1 MAFHNLPS
9 TSLPY
14 GLPYCILP
22 PYPSCNFALTSP
34 HVIFDECALS
44 WQKPPYSYIALIV
57 MAISSK
63 DDQRMTLSQIY
74 RFIMDRFPYYRHNRQ
89 GWQNSIRHNLS
100 LNECFIKV
108 PREKTRKRTSTN
120 SNSEAREGLND
131 TSNGKGSL
139 WTLSESALDM
149 FEHGNYR
156 YKEYFDVVKIIRNLK
171 SNELISFPISSVSC
185 FLLGDEK
192 DEYEKLHLK

>member
-1 MAFHNLPS
+1 MNWTFFARMSFFHPPPPHPAP
-9 TSLPY
+9 TSEIPY
-14 GLPYCILP
+14 GFSYCLIP
-22 PYPSCNFALTSP
+22 PAPPPGTYNLTFPP
-34 HVIFDECALS
+34 HVMFDEYALS

-63 DDQRMTLSQIY
+63 EDHKMTLNQIY
-74 RFIMDRFPYYRHNRQ
+74 HFIMDRFPYYRHNRQ

-108 PREKTRKRTSTN
+108 PREHAKKRNPANVVGTTGPSGTS
-120 SNSEAREGLND
+120 SEQVH
-131 TSNGKGSL
+131 GKGSL

-156 YKEYFDVVKIIRNLK
+156 
-171 SNELISFPISSVSC
+171 
-185 FLLGDEK
+185 
-192 DEYEKLHLK
+192 

>member
-1 MAFHNLPS
+1 MKFYGNMSFFNYSSS
-9 TSLPY
+9 TSVPCEF
-14 GLPYCILP
+14 PYCIFP
-22 PYPSCNFALTSP
+22 PHPTYNIAMPSHIL
-34 HVIFDECALS
+34 FDECALS

-63 DDQRMTLSQIY
+63 VDRKMTLSQIY

-108 PREKTRKRTSTN
+108 PREKPRKRNSVSTSSD
-120 SNSEAREGLND
+120 SNTGPND
-131 TSNGKGSL
+131 ASPGKGSL

-149 FEHGNYR
+149 
-156 YKEYFDVVKIIRNLK
+156 L
-171 SNELISFPISSVSC
+171 
-185 FLLGDEK
+185 
-192 DEYEKLHLK
+192 

>member
-1 MAFHNLPS
+1 MSFFNLSP
-9 TSLPY
+9 TNIPY
-14 GLPYCILP
+14 EFPYCIFPPHPTYNISLP
-22 PYPSCNFALTSP
+22 S
-34 HVIFDECALS
+34 HIMFDECALS

-63 DDQRMTLSQIY
+63 EDRKMTLSQIY

-108 PREKTRKRTSTN
+108 PREKPRKRGLSSSSSDTN
-120 SNSEAREGLND
+120 TGSND
-131 TSNGKGSL
+131 TNPGKGSL

-156 YKEYFDVVKIIRNLK
+156 YVNHANFCL
-171 SNELISFPISSVSC
+171 
-185 FLLGDEK
+185 
-192 DEYEKLHLK
+192 

>member
-1 MAFHNLPS
+1 MSFFNFPS
-9 TSLPY
+9 TTSVPY
-14 GLPYCILP
+14 EFPYCIFP
-22 PYPSCNFALTSP
+22 PHPSYNIAMPS
-34 HVIFDECALS
+34 HIIFDECALS

-63 DDQRMTLSQIY
+63 EDRKMTLSQIY

-108 PREKTRKRTSTN
+108 PREKPRKRSSMHSSSDTN
-120 SNSEAREGLND
+120 TAAND
-131 TSNGKGSL
+131 VSPGKGSL
-139 WTLSESALDM
+139 WTLSETALDM

-156 YKEYFDVVKIIRNLK
+156 CVNYNYF
-171 SNELISFPISSVSC
+171 
-185 FLLGDEK
+185 
-192 DEYEKLHLK
+192 